1 MIQIMKTNRIALAL
15 WLLSLGVSGFGQTG
29 QAAGGINTAAEPA
42 AGQAATPAG
51 EISQEERGNIFFA
64 EDRYQAAIE
73 AYRQVSPPTANSWN
87 KMGISYQ
94 KMYNVD
100 EARKC
105 YEAAHKLE
113 PANVNYLNNLGT
125 AYAGLNQFINAEKA
139 YRRALKIDP
148 KDALIYKNLGTL
160 YVAQGRLPKAKKVFD
175 QARELDPNIFLDNGH
190 LSIEE
195 PTSVHGRGAMNYM
208 MARSCVQAGL
218 TDCAL
223 THLRASINEGYT
235 TTKKVEADPD
245 FKPLLNVY
253 AFQQMIA
260 ELNEKKEQGVG
271 KAPAA
276 GRPE

>member
-1 MIQIMKTNRIALAL
+1 MNFNKKMSLMTLAL
-15 WLLSLGVSGFGQTG
+15 WLLCITGPAFGQTG
-29 QAAGGINTAAEPA
+29 QSTGGSVSTAAPVPA
-42 AGQAATPAG
+42 VELSA
-51 EISQEERGNIFFA
+51 EEKGNIFFA

-73 AYRQVSPPTANSWN
+73 AFKQVNPPTGNAWN

-105 YEAAHKLE
+105 YEAARKLE
-113 PANVNYLNNLGT
+113 PSNVNYLNNLGT
-125 AYAGLNQFINAEKA
+125 AYAGLKQYINAERV
-139 YRRALKIDP
+139 YRKALKIDP

-160 YVAQGRLPKAKKVFD
+160 YVTLGKLPKAKKAYD
-175 QARELDPNIFLDNGH
+175 EARALDPTIFVTQGH

-195 PTSVHGRGAMNYM
+195 PTNIHGRGAMNYM
-208 MARSCVQAGL
+208 MARSCVQAGM

-223 THLRASINEGYT
+223 EHLRASINEGYT

-260 ELNEKKEQGVG
+260 DLNEKKDQSSG
-271 KAPAA
+271 KAPVA

>member
-1 MIQIMKTNRIALAL
+1 
-15 WLLSLGVSGFGQTG
+15 VSP
-29 QAAGGINTAAEPA
+29 AAEINP
-42 AGQAATPAG
+42 
-51 EISQEERGNIFFA
+51 EERGNIFFA

-73 AYRQVSPPTANSWN
+73 AFKQVNPPTANAWN

-113 PANVNYLNNLGT
+113 PTNVNYLNNLGT

-139 YRRALKIDP
+139 YRKALKIDP

-218 TDCAL
+218 TECAL

-260 ELNEKKEQGVG
+260 ELNEKKDQSVG
-271 KAPAA
+271 KAPVA